1 MDRHEA
7 TLMTPSET
15 LDMLRFQ
22 AVDAV
27 LSAVSDEA
35 DDSLVRRTYYT
46 PLQRNQVWQA
56 YASEY
61 SFVARSEVVTLLGP
75 ESRLA
80 HPSIGSVPEKLGQ
93 LVLGVI
99 GHEISS
105 RADIYQDHV
114 PEQAMAETAL
124 QDFEERSLLQRVSA
138 TWDQLPSDEYRYG
151 LNTLGQ
157 IARETVFANAMFRL
171 VHERKTLVESV
182 REQPQEVTAG
192 R

>member
-7 TLMTPSET
+7 TLSTPSET

-35 DDSLVRRTYYT
+35 DDSFVRRTYYT
-46 PLQRNQVWQA
+46 PLQRNQIWQA

-61 SFVARSEVVTLLGP
+61 SFVARGEVVTLLGP

-93 LVLGVI
+93 LMLGVI
-99 GHEISS
+99 GHEVAC
-105 RADIYQDHV
+105 RAAIYQGRL
-114 PEQAMAETAL
+114 PEQVMTDTAL
-124 QDFEERSLLQRVSA
+124 QDFDERSLLQRVSA
-138 TWDQLPSDEYRYG
+138 TWDQLPSDEHRYG
-151 LNTLGQ
+151 LSTLGQ
-157 IARETVFANAMFRL
+157 ITRETVFANAMFRL
-171 VHERKTLVESV
+171 VHERNTLVETV
-182 REQPQEVTAG
+182 REQHEEVTAG